1 MEIRKEWLLGAPL
14 LIVVGDVDHS
24 TAWELD
30 NTIQQSR
37 QGDDSRLFVDLTG
50 CDYIDSGGLAVFLSL
65 AGKVRSDG
73 FLGVIGAGRNIQRVF
88 DIVGLTKE
96 PGIRMF
102 ADQEQAAAGIG

>member
-73 FLGVIGAGRNIQRVF
+73 FLGVIGAEGVRHRRFDEGARHPYVRGPGAGCSRDRVS
-88 DIVGLTKE
+88 I
-96 PGIRMF
+96 
-102 ADQEQAAAGIG
+102 A